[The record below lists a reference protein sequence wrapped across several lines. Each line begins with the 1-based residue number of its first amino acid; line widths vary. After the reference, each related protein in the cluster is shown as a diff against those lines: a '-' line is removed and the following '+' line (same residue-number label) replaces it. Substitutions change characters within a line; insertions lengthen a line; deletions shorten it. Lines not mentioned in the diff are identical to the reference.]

1 MPLIG
6 LLLLLLLPA
15 GAQAHGLFDQGL
27 GQLLGERLPVL
38 LGAALLA
45 VAWIGYAGG
54 CRRRPAA
61 LRQRLLLHGSF
72 LLAALSLFGPL
83 DEAAETSAAL
93 HMLQHMLLMLAVA
106 PLAVLARPLPQW
118 RSLCGPR
125 LDRLWRGPLRLAR
138 RPLACAVLHGALI
151 WIWHAPG
158 PYRLALDNLWWH
170 LVEHACFLL
179 SAWLFWW
186 SVLRAGPRQQGQ
198 ALLALLLTS
207 MHTGLLGALLSFAR
221 MPLYRATG
229 DLGDQQLAGLLMWVP
244 GGLVYLLAA
253 LWCGLR
259 CWQRLLRRSASAAG
273 PRP

>member
-6 LLLLLLLPA
+6 LLLLLLPA

-45 VAWIGYAGG
+45 AAWIGYAGG

-125 LDRLWRGPLRLAR
+125 LDLLWRGPLRLAR